1 MIPPHGTKCALKCV
15 KLDWFEVFSVVFAES
30 GGINAPTLA
39 QGKKQAD
46 AHVSQSERALA
57 AERVKAQQASRHIDE
72 LQQQVQ
78 LCRTCVL
85 AHQYLCNRGILGVWD
100 LGVTGARVQCV
111 QFRSRS

>member
-1 MIPPHGTKCALKCV
+1 MIPSHGMKCALKCV
-15 KLDWFEVFSVVFAES
+15 KLDWFEVFSVVFAKS
-30 GGINAPTLA
+30 RGVNAPTLA

-78 LCRTCVL
+78 LCRTRVL
-85 AHQYLCNRGILGVWD
+85 VYTNTCAIVGSWGFGIWV
-100 LGVTGARVQCV
+100 
-111 QFRSRS
+111 